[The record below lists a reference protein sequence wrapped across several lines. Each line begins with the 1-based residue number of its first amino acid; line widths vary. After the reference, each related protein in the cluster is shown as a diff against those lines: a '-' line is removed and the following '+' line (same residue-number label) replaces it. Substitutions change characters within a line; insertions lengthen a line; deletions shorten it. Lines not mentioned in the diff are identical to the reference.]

1 MEWIWIGYENLINV
15 IQAFILINCITDI
28 YGVKYW
34 KRRPVVTKA
43 IGTVVHSIVLILSNY
58 LIGFE
63 GMGIIG
69 FGILIGIYSILLLEG
84 KWYVMLPIAMLEELV
99 MVFVSTIV
107 ILLTCLV
114 TDIDGAKLAYAICP
128 ERFFALILTQILL
141 AVCLKVISDVI
152 KKKWNPLNRNEG
164 RIFALIFLLSVFA
177 FFCITQTV
185 TSQEM
190 EEINHVRLLCA
201 CAALIALNV
210 ICLQMLNDLASKRR
224 IETEN
229 LLLKGQAE
237 FQKKYAKAVKRQY
250 DEMKMLRHDMK
261 QHYSVLE
268 NLLIQEKYGL
278 MEEYLLKS
286 IESIENRENLI
297 YIDNE
302 YVNAILNRKISY
314 AREQKIDVTINLPEK
329 FSGVDEMDLCN
340 LLGTLMD
347 NAEEACEKVDGKKM
361 IELAMDQDAD
371 KIFIEIKNSIKES
384 VLTQNKEL
392 STSKSDKSTHGYGMK
407 TIKKIIKKYE
417 GHMDIWEEKGKFCIN
432 LILYFEK

>member
-1 MEWIWIGYENLINV
+1 MEWIWTCYENLINI
-15 IQAFILINCITDI
+15 IQAFILINCITEI

-34 KRRPVVTKA
+34 KNKPIITKV
-43 IGTVVHSIVLILSNY
+43 IGTFVYTTMLVLSNY
-58 LIGFE
+58 IVGFE

-69 FGILIGIYSILLLEG
+69 FGLLIGIYGIFLLEG
-84 KWYVMLPIAMLEELV
+84 KWYVMLPIAMLEALV

-114 TDIDGAKLAYAICP
+114 TGIDGAKLAYAICP
-128 ERFFALILTQILL
+128 ERFFALILTQVLL
-141 AVCLKVISDVI
+141 AAGLKAIADII

-164 RIFALIFLLSVFA
+164 KIFALIFFLSVLA

-185 TSQEM
+185 MSQEM
-190 EEINHVRLLCA
+190 KEMNEIRLLCA
-201 CAALIALNV
+201 CGALIALNV
-210 ICLQMLNDLASKRR
+210 ICLQMLNDLARKRR

-237 FQKKYAKAVKRQY
+237 FQKKYAKAVKQQY
-250 DEMKMLRHDMK
+250 DEMKRLRHDMR

-268 NLLIQEKYGL
+268 NLLVQEKYGL

-286 IESIENRENLI
+286 IETIENRENLI
-297 YIDNE
+297 YIENE
-302 YVNAILNRKISY
+302 YVNAILNRKISH
-314 AREQKIDVTINLPEK
+314 AREQKIDVRINLPER

-347 NAEEACEKVDGKKM
+347 NAEEACEKVAHKKI
-361 IELAMDQDAD
+361 IELTMEQDAD
-371 KIFIEIKNSIKES
+371 KVFIEMKNSINQP
-384 VLTQNKEL
+384 VLMRNKEL

-407 TIKKIIKKYE
+407 TVKKIIKKYE
-417 GHMDIWEEKGKFCIN
+417 GHMDIWEEKGKFCMN
-432 LILYFEK
+432 LILYFGK

>member
-1 MEWIWIGYENLINV
+1 MEWIWTGYENLINV

-34 KRRPVVTKA
+34 KRRPGVTKA

-128 ERFFALILTQILL
+128 ERFFALILTQVLL
-141 AVCLKVISDVI
+141 AVCLKVIADVI
-152 KKKWNPLNRNEG
+152 KKKWNPLNRSEG

-177 FFCITQTV
+177 FFCITETV
-185 TSQEM
+185 TSQEL

-201 CAALIALNV
+201 CAILIVLNV
-210 ICLQMLNDLASKRR
+210 ICLKMLNDLARKRR

-237 FQKKYAKAVKRQY
+237 FQKKYVKAVKQKY

-347 NAEEACEKVDGKKM
+347 NAEEACEKVDGKKT
-361 IELAMDQDAD
+361 IELAMNQDAD

-384 VLTQNKEL
+384 VLTKNKEL
-392 STSKSDKSTHGYGMK
+392 STTKSDKSTHGYGMK
-407 TIKKIIKKYE
+407 TIRKIMKKYE

>member
-1 MEWIWIGYENLINV
+1 MEWIWSGYENLINV

-43 IGTVVHSIVLILSNY
+43 IGTVVHSIALILSNY

-99 MVFVSTIV
+99 MVFVSTTV

-128 ERFFALILTQILL
+128 ERFFALILTQVLL
-141 AVCLKVISDVI
+141 AVCLKVIADVI

-164 RIFALIFLLSVFA
+164 RIFALIFLISVFA

-185 TSQEM
+185 MSQEM

-201 CAALIALNV
+201 CAALIVLNV
-210 ICLQMLNDLASKRR
+210 ICLQMLNDLARKRR

-237 FQKKYAKAVKRQY
+237 FQKKYAKAVKLQY

-347 NAEEACEKVDGKKM
+347 NAEEACEKVDGKKT

-371 KIFIEIKNSIKES
+371 KIFIEVKNSIKES
-384 VLTQNKEL
+384 VLSQNKEL
-392 STSKSDKSTHGYGMK
+392 STGKSDKSTHGYGMK

>member
-1 MEWIWIGYENLINV
+1 MEGIWICYENLINM
-15 IQAFILINCITDI
+15 IQAFILINCITEI

-34 KRRPVVTKA
+34 KERPIVTKT
-43 IGTVVHSIVLILSNY
+43 IGTVVHSIILILSNY
-58 LIGFE
+58 FIGFE

-69 FGILIGIYSILLLEG
+69 FGLLIGIYSILLLEG

-114 TDIDGAKLAYAICP
+114 TDIDGTKLAYAICL
-128 ERFFALILTQILL
+128 ERFFALMLTQILL
-141 AVCLKVISDVI
+141 AVCLKAIADVI

-164 RIFALIFLLSVFA
+164 RISALIFLISLFA

-185 TSQEM
+185 MSREM
-190 EEINHVRLLCA
+190 EEINKIRLLCA
-201 CAALIALNV
+201 CGALIFLNV
-210 ICLQMLNDLASKRR
+210 ICLQMLNDLARKRR

-229 LLLKGQAE
+229 LLLKEQAA
-237 FQKKYAKAVKRQY
+237 FQKKYAKTVKQQY
-250 DEMKMLRHDMK
+250 DEMKRQRHDMK

-314 AREQKIDVTINLPEK
+314 ARERKIDVSINLPEK

-347 NAEEACEKVDGKKM
+347 NAEEACEKVTGKKM
-361 IELAMDQDAD
+361 IELTMAQDAD

-384 VLTQNKEL
+384 VLTGNKEL
-392 STSKSDKSTHGYGMK
+392 ITSKSDKSTHGYGMK
-407 TIKKIIKKYE
+407 TIKKIMNKYE

-432 LILYFEK
+432 LVLYFEK